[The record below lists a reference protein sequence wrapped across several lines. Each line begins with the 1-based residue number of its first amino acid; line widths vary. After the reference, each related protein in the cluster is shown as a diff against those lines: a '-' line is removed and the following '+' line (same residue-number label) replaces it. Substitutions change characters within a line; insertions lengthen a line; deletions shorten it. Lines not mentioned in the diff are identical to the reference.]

1 MKKVLIVNLEKCVGC
16 RTCELICSL
25 THERRCNPAEA
36 RITVIKFEEKGQNI
50 PMYCQQCETPVC
62 EAVCPAKAIYRD
74 SLTGAM
80 LVDTKRCIG
89 CRMCILACPIGGLS
103 FHPTRKEIIKCDL
116 CKGDPACVKYCPEG
130 AFEVVSLD
138 AIGVKRR
145 RENIRKFSSY
155 LDMMTGGKE

>member
-1 MKKVLIVNLEKCVGC
+1 MKRVLLVNWEKCIGC
-16 RTCELICSL
+16 RTCEMICSL
-25 THERRCNPAEA
+25 LNEERSNPTEA
-36 RITVIKFEEKGQNI
+36 RITVIKFEEKGADF
-50 PMYCQQCETPVC
+50 PVYCQNC
-62 EAVCPAKAIYRD
+62 EAPACEAICPAKAIYKD
-74 SLTGAM
+74 DITGAV
-80 LVDTKRCIG
+80 LVDIRRCIG

-103 FHPTRKEIIKCDL
+103 FHPAKKVIIKCDL

-130 AFEVVSLD
+130 ALEVVSLD